1 MINKDSIIKEFKFLY
16 INSNNFETG
25 KNNKIF
31 LYAHK
36 DRVGFNVVGNKD
48 KGLYIIYKYG
58 NILEKDISTLDKLF
72 SLKSGII
79 GIKVVEIYKKY
90 IFIQTDKQ
98 LTIGDFLMF
107 EPNYFIKNGMIN
119 GPYLDNLIGNLT
131 IKHILSENR
140 NIGVYQSIDEESQL
154 LYSNFPKKIEK
165 NIILD
170 VLWQDY
176 LQEEIDLDII
186 YNIVGTGY
194 KKLNILNFEGVK
206 NINLDIPFKI
216 ESDFIEN
223 GEIFYIMCPI
233 ISGHSSISS
242 VKIDTLLNFIKT
254 INSLIKN

>member
-16 INSNNFETG
+16 INSNNFETW

-36 DRVGFNVVGNKD
+36 DRVWFNVVGNKD
-48 KGLYIIYKYG
+48 KWLYIIYKYW

-72 SLKSGII
+72 SLKSWII

-98 LTIGDFLMF
+98 LTIWDFLMF

-119 GPYLDNLIGNLT
+119 WPYLDNLIWNLT

-140 NIGVYQSIDEESQL
+140 NIWVYQSIDEESQL

-186 YNIVGTGY
+186 YNIVWTGY
-194 KKLNILNFEGVK
+194 KKLNILNFEWVK

-223 GEIFYIMCPI
+223 WEIFYIMCPI
-233 ISGHSSISS
+233 ISWHSSISS